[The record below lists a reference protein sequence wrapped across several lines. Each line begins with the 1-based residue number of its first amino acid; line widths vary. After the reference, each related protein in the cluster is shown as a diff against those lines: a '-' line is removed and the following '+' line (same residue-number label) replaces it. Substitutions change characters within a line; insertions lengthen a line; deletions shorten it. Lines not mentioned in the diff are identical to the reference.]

1 MKAYPAGWPLWQA
14 VGRAGFPIGVRV
26 KVFKDEE
33 AGVFVALESNLPGL
47 VAEAATMDELVQN
60 LHSGIQ
66 DLLEEYL
73 HQEQATAAMS
83 LQICPA

>member
-14 VGRAGFPIGVRV
+14 VGRYGFPIGVHV
-26 KVFKDEE
+26 KVIRDLE

-47 VAEAATMDELVQN
+47 VAEAPTIDELVKN
-60 LHSGIQ
+60 LNAGVQ

-73 HQEQATAAMS
+73 HQEQPASEVS
-83 LQICPA
+83 LQFSPA